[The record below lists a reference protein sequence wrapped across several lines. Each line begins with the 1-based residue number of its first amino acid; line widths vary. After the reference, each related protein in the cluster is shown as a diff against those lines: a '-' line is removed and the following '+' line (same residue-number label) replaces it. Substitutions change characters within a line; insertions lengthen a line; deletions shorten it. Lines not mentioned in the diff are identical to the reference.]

1 MCEFFF
7 FFTAP
12 EEQNTVRIFNVAFS
26 RDGRESSCPND
37 ETSDAVIKVLW
48 LGCICKFKF

>member
-1 MCEFFF
+1 MIFLI

-26 RDGRESSCPND
+26 RDGRVSPCPDD
-37 ETSDAVIKVLW
+37 ETSDAVTKILW
-48 LGCICKFKF
+48 FHM